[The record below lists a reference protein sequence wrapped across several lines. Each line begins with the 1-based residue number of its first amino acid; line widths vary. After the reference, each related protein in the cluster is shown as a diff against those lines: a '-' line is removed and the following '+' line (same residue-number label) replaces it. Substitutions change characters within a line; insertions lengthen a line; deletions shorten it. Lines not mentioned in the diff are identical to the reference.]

1 MFSKKTV
8 IRANRPG
15 GERRSKLRARIVT
28 WAFAFVVGT
37 ALAVVAYFVSWALT
51 IVAMTGMLMFA
62 IVQVTRT
69 HKKERAG
76 IENRL
81 SRASRDRET
90 IIDVLLNVISLRDN
104 GCMSQSDRIAEL
116 AAIVAWQL
124 GLKEDGVRLV
134 KQASMLHDVGKM
146 GIADGVLAKPGELN
160 KEEWAAMRR
169 HPEAGHHILGEIA
182 SLKPVAEIIHGH
194 HERVDG
200 QGYPRG
206 LKGDEIPIGAR
217 IYAIVDSYVAMT
229 SDRPYRKKMPH
240 DLAVKEIVRNSLSQ
254 FDPEVVQAF
263 MRAESQGLLREKAA
277 ESSRASVIRS
287 VVSSEA

>member
-8 IRANRPG
+8 IRASRPG
-15 GERRSKLRARIVT
+15 GERRGKLRARIAT
-28 WAFAFVVGT
+28 WAFAFVAGA

-62 IVQVTRT
+62 IVQMTRT

-104 GCMSQSDRIAEL
+104 GRMSQSDRIAEL

-124 GLKEDGVRLV
+124 GLKEYDVRLV

-160 KEEWAAMRR
+160 KEEWTAMRR
-169 HPEAGHHILGEIA
+169 HSEVGHHILGEIA
-182 SLKPVAEIIHGH
+182 SLEPVAEIIHGH

-217 IYAIVDSYVAMT
+217 IYAVVNSYVAMT

-240 DLAVKEIVRNSLSQ
+240 DIAVKEIVRNSLSQ

-263 MRAESQGLLREKAA
+263 MRAESQGLLREKT
-277 ESSRASVIRS
+277 ESSRASVIPS
-287 VVSSEA
+287 VVSSEV